1 MIAICACCAKEF
13 EAPPGPQT
21 GPGFC
26 RRCASWIDSKS
37 GPAKM
42 NGGDDSLL
50 AADPVLTELWDND
63 VDAAYDLV

>member
-1 MIAICACCAKEF
+1 MIVICACCANEL

-21 GPGFC
+21 GQGLC
-26 RRCASWIDSKS
+26 WSCAFRIDSKS
-37 GPAKM
+37 SPAKM
-42 NGGDDSLL
+42 TGGDGSIL

>member
-13 EAPPGPQT
+13 EMPPGPQT

-37 GPAKM
+37 SPAEM
-42 NGGDDSLL
+42 NGGDDLLL